1 MTEIHQEKRELSW
14 QENYVNK
21 AQRLLSGVSTK
32 GSREIKV
39 HVCVRETRGKET
51 ETEKEALCKFP

>member
-1 MTEIHQEKRELSW
+1 M
-14 QENYVNK
+14 NK

-32 GSREIKV
+32 GGREIKV
-39 HVCVRETRGKET
+39 HVWVRETRGKET